1 MIRLKNKIELYKCI
15 RRLMDPGD
23 WNPLTI
29 KHRQHSSILKLQVSQ
44 KKGNSHDII
53 TSNKGIFCQRQFLV

>member
-1 MIRLKNKIELYKCI
+1 MIRLKNKIELHKCI

-29 KHRQHSSILKLQVSQ
+29 KHRQHSSILKLQVSRR
-44 KKGNSHDII
+44 KVIHTTSLPPIKEYFVKGS
-53 TSNKGIFCQRQFLV
+53 F